1 MLRGERKRRKYGV
14 FRIGGTEAQRP
25 QFYWRTGR
33 TGGDNPDTEGCVV
46 GALCEKYAQQQFYG
60 GRGAGA
66 YRPDSRMRDYGSAFV
81 EKAPL
86 VILVMGDQLRSDLWE
101 VNAAISATYVQLAA
115 QALELGS
122 CWVHVAGRPRRREE
136 PGGPAA
142 EDYLRSFLPVP
153 ESRRILC
160 AVAIGHTAEPAL
172 SERRRY
178 PTRMTG
184 SSSCRETFFV
194 GSGVGTFRRRTFSR
208 NAAESF
214 PSLDI
219 MDYGE

>member
-1 MLRGERKRRKYGV
+1 MEFFELVERRHSVRSFTGEPV
-14 FRIGGTEAQRP
+14 EQAAITRILKAALSAPSAKNTRSSSFMVVEEP
-25 QFYWRTGR
+25 ELIGR
-33 TGGDNPDTEGCVV
+33 I
-46 GALCEKYAQQQFYG
+46 A
-60 GRGAGA
+60 
-66 YRPDSRMRDYGSAFV
+66 RMRDYGSAFV

-86 VILVMGDQLRSDLWE
+86 VILVMGDQVRSDLWE

-122 CWVHVAGRPRRREE
+122 CWVHVAGRPQRREE

-142 EDYLRSFLPVP
+142 EDYL
-153 ESRRILC
+153 
-160 AVAIGHTAEPAL
+160 
-172 SERRRY
+172 
-178 PTRMTG
+178 TG
-184 SSSCRETFFV
+184 SSSCRETFLV

>member
-1 MLRGERKRRKYGV
+1 MEFFELVERRHSVRSFTGEPV
-14 FRIGGTEAQRP
+14 EQAAITRILKAALSAPSAKNTRSSSFMVVEEP
-25 QFYWRTGR
+25 ELIGR
-33 TGGDNPDTEGCVV
+33 I
-46 GALCEKYAQQQFYG
+46 A
-60 GRGAGA
+60 
-66 YRPDSRMRDYGSAFV
+66 RMRDYGSAFV

-153 ESRRILC
+153 EGRRILC
-160 AVAIGHTAEPAL
+160 AVAIGHTAEPAPIR
-172 SERRRY
+172 RRRY

>member
-1 MLRGERKRRKYGV
+1 MQPLVAAVAVLRSAFAKRVGRMLRGERKRRKYGV

-25 QFYWRTGR
+25 QFYRRTGR
-33 TGGDNPDTEGCVV
+33 TGGDNPLSAPSAKNTRSSSFMVV
-46 GALCEKYAQQQFYG
+46 EEPELI
-60 GRGAGA
+60 GRIA
-66 YRPDSRMRDYGSAFV
+66 RMRDYGSAFV

-153 ESRRILC
+153 EGRRILC
-160 AVAIGHTAEPAL
+160 AVAIGHTAEPAPIRKEEIPDADDRVVIL
-172 SERRRY
+172 
-178 PTRMTG
+178 P
-184 SSSCRETFFV
+184 
-194 GSGVGTFRRRTFSR
+194 
-208 NAAESF
+208 
-214 PSLDI
+214 
-219 MDYGE
+219 

>member
-25 QFYWRTGR
+25 QFYRRTGR

-46 GALCEKYAQQQFYG
+46 GASAKNTRSSSFMVVEEPELI
-60 GRGAGA
+60 GRIA
-66 YRPDSRMRDYGSAFV
+66 RMRDYGSAFV

-86 VILVMGDQLRSDLWE
+86 VILVMGDQVRSDLWE

-122 CWVHVAGRPRRREE
+122 CWVHVAGRPQRREE

-153 ESRRILC
+153 EGRRILC
-160 AVAIGHTAEPAL
+160 AVAIGHTAEPAPIRKEEIPDADDRVVIL
-172 SERRRY
+172 
-178 PTRMTG
+178 P
-184 SSSCRETFFV
+184 
-194 GSGVGTFRRRTFSR
+194 
-208 NAAESF
+208 
-214 PSLDI
+214 
-219 MDYGE
+219 

>member
-1 MLRGERKRRKYGV
+1 MEFFELVERRHSVRSFTGEPVEQAAITRILKAALSAPSAKNTRSSSFMLVEEPELIG
-14 FRIGGTEAQRP
+14 RIA
-25 QFYWRTGR
+25 
-33 TGGDNPDTEGCVV
+33 
-46 GALCEKYAQQQFYG
+46 
-60 GRGAGA
+60 
-66 YRPDSRMRDYGSAFV
+66 RMRDYGSAFV

-160 AVAIGHTAEPAL
+160 AVAIGLRPNRPL

>member
-1 MLRGERKRRKYGV
+1 MSRRVAVLRSAFAKRVGRMLRGERKRRKYGV

-46 GALCEKYAQQQFYG
+46 GALCENTRSSSFMVVEEPELI
-60 GRGAGA
+60 GRIA
-66 YRPDSRMRDYGSAFV
+66 RMRDYGSAFV

-136 PGGPAA
+136 P
-142 EDYLRSFLPVP
+142 
-153 ESRRILC
+153 RR
-160 AVAIGHTAEPAL
+160 P
-172 SERRRY
+172 RRRGLSAFVPASTGEQAHSVCSGDRAYGRTGPY
-178 PTRMTG
+178 PKGGDTRRG
-184 SSSCRETFFV
+184 
-194 GSGVGTFRRRTFSR
+194 
-208 NAAESF
+208 
-214 PSLDI
+214 
-219 MDYGE
+219 